1 LRGGRRQNRL
11 DPPEVGDLRAHI
23 GQVPLGS
30 LIDLGAGPGTAVDE
44 IEEAANLRDGE
55 TELTGA
61 QDEAQTG
68 NMAAVVDPVTCARA
82 RRVRHHA
89 DLLVIAGRF
98 EIAAGAS
105 RQLGPLQPLP
115 GNVIAHRHGSPL
127 SL

>member
-30 LIDLGAGPGTAVDE
+30 LLDLGAGLGAAVDE
-44 IEEAANLRDGE
+44 IEEAANLRNGKP
-55 TELTGA
+55 ELTGA

-89 DLLVIAGRF
+89 DLLAIADRL
-98 EIAAGAS
+98 EIAARAP
-105 RQLGPLQPLP
+105 RQLGPLRPLP
-115 GNVIAHRHGSPL
+115 GNVIARRHGNLL

>member
-1 LRGGRRQNRL
+1 MRGGRRQNRL

-68 NMAAVVDPVTCARA
+68 NMAAVVDPACARA

-89 DLLVIAGRF
+89 DLLAIADRL
-98 EIAAGAS
+98 EIAARAP
-105 RQLGPLQPLP
+105 RQLGPLRPLP
-115 GNVIAHRHGSPL
+115 GNVIARRHGNLL